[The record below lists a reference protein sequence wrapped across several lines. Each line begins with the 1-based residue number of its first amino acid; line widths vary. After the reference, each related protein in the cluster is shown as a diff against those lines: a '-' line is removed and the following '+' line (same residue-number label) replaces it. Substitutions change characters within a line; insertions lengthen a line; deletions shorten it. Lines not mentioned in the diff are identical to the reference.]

1 MDDYT
6 WRKRLEARRNRRKRE
21 RYFAIFFLIALIG
34 AFFLY
39 IGVYTKTPNYAM
51 QSAQK
56 ALTENDSNTF
66 NRYVDLISLTSRAYD
81 DLTVDIFKYDTQ
93 LSERERSLFE
103 NFYVLIRPQ
112 IAQGAVE
119 VINYKISNNL
129 WTLPDGI
136 LQGRQ
141 LGIDFDL
148 LLERS
153 MIRHTSIISIGNIEY
168 TDVDKAIVNL
178 NVVEDY
184 TATPFTLQLDI
195 EKVNGAGWS
204 FGGFEFDFWNRKWKV
219 GTLNFNL
226 GTSDWRVV
234 GINNY
239 REYLNL
245 IAPTL
250 KQELADYIDSTQ
262 EIINRYNAVF
272 RLQQN
277 EFNSLQRTQNGIM
290 NSQQKE
296 RIASFIENNI
306 IPTLQN
312 RQQELDSIEPPN
324 GAIYLSKLRRDTT
337 NITVSAW
344 SYYIKGLRENSAE
357 SFYTAE
363 SLHKQE
369 LAIDQ
374 RIEEIVHN
382 SAISRERP
390 DIIN

>member
-6 WRKRLEARRNRRKRE
+6 WRKRLEERRNRRKRE
-21 RYFAIFFLIALIG
+21 RYFAVFFLVALIG
-34 AFFLY
+34 AFFFY

-51 QSAQK
+51 QTAQK
-56 ALTENDSNTF
+56 ALNENDSNTF
-66 NRYVDLISLTSRAYD
+66 KRYVDLVALTSKAYD

-93 LSERERSLFE
+93 LSERERALFE

-112 IAQGAVE
+112 IAQGAAE

-141 LGIDFDL
+141 LGVDFDL

-153 MIRHTSIISIGNIEY
+153 LIRHTTIKSIGKIEY
-168 TDVDKAIVNL
+168 TDVDKATVNL
-178 NVVEDY
+178 EVVEDY
-184 TATPFTLQLDI
+184 TGTPFTLQLEV

-204 FGGFEFDFWNRKWKV
+204 FGGFEFDLLDRKWKMGSV
-219 GTLNFNL
+219 NFNL

-239 REYLNL
+239 RGYLD
-245 IAPTL
+245 IVAPIL
-250 KQELADYIDSTQ
+250 RQELADYIDSTQ
-262 EIINRYNAVF
+262 EIVDRYNAVF
-272 RLQQN
+272 RAQQN
-277 EFNSLQRTQNGIM
+277 DFSYLQRTQNGVM

-296 RIASFIENNI
+296 KIAEYIENNI

-312 RQQELDSIEPPN
+312 RQQELENVTAPS
-324 GAIYLSKLRRDTT
+324 GAIYLAKLRRESM
-337 NITVSAW
+337 NITISAW
-344 SYYIKGLRENSAE
+344 GYYIKGLRENSPE
-357 SFYTAE
+357 SFDTAE

-369 LAIDQ
+369 LALDQ

-382 SAISRERP
+382 SAIGRERP